1 VANDPQYISDLRRL
15 REEMD
20 HWLTETNDPRILGGG
35 ERFEGYPYYLR
46 IKFKGQTPS
55 PSTRQQSR

>member
-1 VANDPQYISDLRRL
+1 MDRR
-15 REEMD
+15 
-20 HWLTETNDPRILGGG
+20 LTETNDPRILGEG

-55 PSTRQQSR
+55 PSTKRQSR